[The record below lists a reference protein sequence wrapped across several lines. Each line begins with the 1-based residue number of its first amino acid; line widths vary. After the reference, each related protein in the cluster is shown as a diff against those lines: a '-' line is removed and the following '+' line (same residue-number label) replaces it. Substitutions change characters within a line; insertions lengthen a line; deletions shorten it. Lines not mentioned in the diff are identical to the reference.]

1 MGRPPL
7 RCAARPR
14 SRSPKGLILALLAL
28 VAWGAPGAAEA
39 QAPTPPAVG
48 VRAAEIRGV
57 ARSYEFIGRIGAINT
72 VQLRAR
78 VEGFLDKI
86 LFTEGQEVKA
96 GDLLYQIEKAP
107 YQAQVDQAKAKLAS
121 DQAQVINADLQY
133 RRSFELAQ
141 HQNAPQSQADKDKAT
156 LDSARAA
163 VMQDEAA
170 LQLAEVNLGYTD
182 IGAPVDG
189 RIGRTAYTKGNLVNA
204 ASGVLATIVSQD
216 PIYAIF
222 PVAQR
227 QLEDIRAE
235 RHQENGTTIKIE
247 ILVKLANGKEYP
259 HPGVWNFTDVQVNQ
273 QTDTLIMRA
282 TLPNPE
288 RQLVDGQFVTV
299 VVKER
304 NEQPRLVVP
313 QAAMQLDQA
322 GTFVLLANPDNKVEL
337 RRVTPGPQDGTDIV
351 ITDGLKPGE
360 RVIVDGIQKVRVGQT
375 VSVTVVPPGKGA

>member
-1 MGRPPL
+1 MGKPPL
-7 RCAARPR
+7 RRPALPPLR
-14 SRSPKGLILALLAL
+14 LVLAVVVLAS
-28 VAWGAPGAAEA
+28 WGALGAAEA
-39 QAPTPPAVG
+39 PAPAVG

-57 ARSYEFIGRIGAINT
+57 ARAYEFIGRIGAINT

-121 DQAQVINADLQY
+121 DQAQVINAELQY

-156 LDSARAA
+156 LESDRAA
-163 VMQDEAA
+163 VMQDQAA
-170 LQLAEVNLGYTD
+170 LELAEVNLGYTD
-182 IGAPVDG
+182 IRAPIDG
-189 RIGRTAYTKGNLVNA
+189 RIGRHAFTQGNLVNA
-204 ASGVLATIVSQD
+204 SSGVLATIVSQD

-227 QLEDIRAE
+227 QLEEIRAE
-235 RHQENGTTIKIE
+235 RHQESGKTIKIE
-247 ILVKLANGKEYP
+247 ILVKLATGKEYP

-273 QTDTLIMRA
+273 QTDTLTMRA

-288 RQLVDGQFVTV
+288 RQLIDGLFATV

-304 NEQPRLVVP
+304 QEQPRLVVP
-313 QAAMQLDQA
+313 QAALQLDQA
-322 GTFVLLANPDNKVEL
+322 GTFVLIVNPDNKVEM

-351 ITDGLKPGE
+351 ITDGLKQGE
-360 RVIVDGIQKVRVGQT
+360 RVIVDGIQKARVGQV
-375 VSVTVVPPGKGA
+375 VSPTLQPAGKGA

>member
-1 MGRPPL
+1 MVTVPLHSPARTRLRRPT
-7 RCAARPR
+7 R
-14 SRSPKGLILALLAL
+14 LAL
-28 VAWGAPGAAEA
+28 VLVTLVGWGALFAAEA
-39 QAPTPPAVG
+39 QAPPPAVG

-57 ARSYEFIGRIGAINT
+57 ARAYEFIGRIGAINT

-86 LFTEGQEVKA
+86 LFKEGQEVKE
-96 GDLLYQIEKAP
+96 GELLYQIEQAP

-121 DQAQVINADLQY
+121 DQAQVVNAELQY
-133 RRSFELAQ
+133 RRSAELAQ

-156 LDSARAA
+156 MDSAQAA
-163 VMQDEAA
+163 VMQDQAA
-170 LQLAEVNLGYTD
+170 LELTEVNLSYTQ
-182 IGAPVDG
+182 IHAPIDG
-189 RIGRTAYTKGNLVNA
+189 RIGRTAYTQGNLVNP

-222 PVAQR
+222 PVSQR

-235 RHQENGTTIKIE
+235 RHQENGSLIKIE
-247 ILVKLANGKEYP
+247 ILVRLANGKEYP

-288 RQLVDGQFVTV
+288 RQLIDGEFVTV

-304 NEQPRLVVP
+304 KEQPRLVVA
-313 QAAMQLDQA
+313 QAAVQLDQA
-322 GTFVLLANPDNKVEL
+322 GSYVLVVGTDNKVEM
-337 RRVTPGPQDGTDIV
+337 RRITTGAQDGTDV
-351 ITDGLKPGE
+351 VVTEGLKAGE
-360 RVIVDGIQKVRVGQT
+360 QVIVDGIQKVRVGQ
-375 VSVTVVPPGKGA
+375 SVAASVLPAGKGS